1 MNRAQLVNEI
11 KRKGSYLCV
20 GLDTDLNKI
29 PDHLKGD
36 KDGMLKFNESI
47 IQATADL
54 CVAYKP
60 NLAFYEQYGEKGW
73 GILKETIQMIPDSC
87 MVIADAKRGDIG
99 NTASYYAKAVF
110 NDLGADAIT
119 VAPYMGKDAIT
130 PFLEFED
137 KWTIVL
143 GLTSNPGA
151 ADFQYHGDTPLYE
164 KVIRKCAE
172 WGSPEQLMYV
182 VGATRPDDLANIRAM
197 VPDHFFL
204 VPGVGAQGG
213 SLSAVSKA
221 ALTLDAG
228 LLVNSSRGILYAGGT
243 EDFATDSRKAAFV
256 LQQEMKTL
264 LA

>member
-1 MNRAQLVNEI
+1 MNRAELVAEI

-20 GLDTDLNKI
+20 GLDTDIEKM
-29 PDHLKGD
+29 PVHLRED
-36 KDGMLKFNESI
+36 KDGMLKFNEAI

-54 CVAYKP
+54 CVSYKP
-60 NLAFYEQYGEKGW
+60 NLAFYEQYGERGW

-87 MVIADAKRGDIG
+87 FVIADAKRGDIG
-99 NTASYYAKAVF
+99 NTAGYYAKAIF

-151 ADFQYHGDTPLYE
+151 ADFQYHGTPPLYE
-164 KVIRKCAE
+164 QVIRKCAE
-172 WGSPEQLMYV
+172 WGSPDQLMYV
-182 VGATRPDDLANIRAM
+182 VGATRPEDLSTIREM
-197 VPDHFFL
+197 VPNHFFL

-228 LLVNSSRGILYAGGT
+228 LLVNSSRGILYAGSD
-243 EDFATDSRKAAFV
+243 EDFALAARKAAFD
-256 LQQEMKTL
+256 LQQEMRGL
-264 LA
+264 LV

>member
-1 MNRAQLVNEI
+1 MNRAELIAEI
-11 KRKGSYLCV
+11 KRKRSYLCV
-20 GLDTDLNKI
+20 GLDTDIEKM
-29 PDHLKGD
+29 PAHLRED
-36 KDGMLKFNESI
+36 KDGMLKFNEAI

-54 CVAYKP
+54 CVSYKP

-73 GILKETIQMIPDSC
+73 GILKETIQMIPDTC
-87 MVIADAKRGDIG
+87 FVIADAKRGDIG
-99 NTASYYAKAVF
+99 NTAGYYAKAIF

-151 ADFQYHGDTPLYE
+151 ADFQYHGTPPLYE
-164 KVIRKCAE
+164 QVIKKCAE

-182 VGATRPDDLANIRAM
+182 VGATRPEDLSTIREM
-197 VPDHFFL
+197 VPNHFFL

-213 SLSAVSKA
+213 SLTDVSKA
-221 ALTLDAG
+221 ALTSDAG
-228 LLVNSSRGILYAGGT
+228 LLVNSSRGILYAGSD
-243 EDFATDSRKAAFV
+243 EDFALAARKAAYD
-256 LQQEMKTL
+256 LQQEMSGL
-264 LA
+264 IV